1 MVKRR
6 SLSEAWTPQARGKFR
21 WECRSLVTR
30 GPEAGG
36 SVRQFSGALP
46 SGCLFLCYSA
56 YPAMRQAPSGNS
68 VARSALVVVHTA
80 QVSLGQPNTV
90 PTPSPASHEQSPS
103 GLQTCPLPASCSQ
116 MQTCLPAMW
125 RETPGEREKLLLQS
139 LEEESLGESQREI
152 TFQLKNV
159 IVLSSFNLLFPSP

>member
-68 VARSALVVVHTA
+68 VAPSA

-90 PTPSPASHEQSPS
+90 PTPSPASHEQAH
-103 GLQTCPLPASCSQ
+103 LPACRRVPSQ
-116 MQTCLPAMW
+116 PVAARCRRAFLQSVERNSRRT
-125 RETPGEREKLLLQS
+125 RETPSSIFGGRSFGRE
-139 LEEESLGESQREI
+139 
-152 TFQLKNV
+152 
-159 IVLSSFNLLFPSP
+159 